1 MLDLTNPFTALLVVL
16 AILEVKHFLC
26 DFPLQT
32 LYQLQNK
39 GRYGH
44 PGGLAHAFI
53 HIIGTA
59 VCFVV
64 VTPALW
70 LGAAILAGEFLFHYH
85 ADWAKEQWI
94 RRHGYT
100 ATDNQYWWAL
110 GFDQLLHH
118 LTYILIAGLLV
129 GATLGTG

>member
-44 PGGLAHAFI
+44 PGGLGLAFI
-53 HIIGTA
+53 HIIGMA

-85 ADWAKEQWI
+85 EE
-94 RRHGYT
+94 
-100 ATDNQYWWAL
+100 
-110 GFDQLLHH
+110 
-118 LTYILIAGLLV
+118 
-129 GATLGTG
+129 